1 MAWGTFASLTSASLA
16 LAGCT
21 LAPPRGYYVPAGVA
35 LGPSLVAYREH
46 SDDAVI
52 DVRCQGAYVNEV
64 DGEEV
69 LTVHLQLDVAR
80 PRSGELAFP
89 QADFEVDL
97 SSAPGDPRESLR
109 LTEAWSK
116 RERVTGP
123 LVVSPW
129 TRRPFDLFFDASSD
143 DDGTI
148 PDRLLVR
155 WRAQAGSQVLD
166 GQALFRRIREDE
178 ADAPSEEPIGDVAFG
193 MRNGYYLPGDLA
205 LGARELRPS
214 TEERMHYIF
223 HEPRRWWQGW
233 WWPW

>member
-1 MAWGTFASLTSASLA
+1 MARAAALASLS

-21 LAPPRGYYVPAGVA
+21 LAPPRGYYVPAGME
-35 LGPSLVAYREH
+35 LGPSLVAYREQ

-52 DVRCQGAYVNEV
+52 DVRCQGVYVDKV
-64 DGEEV
+64 DGEQL

-80 PRSGELAFP
+80 PRSGELRFP
-89 QADFEVDL
+89 QAAFEVDL
-97 SSAPGDPRESLR
+97 AAAPGDPRAVLHLS
-109 LTEAWSK
+109 EAWSK
-116 RERVTGP
+116 REKIMGP

-129 TRRPFDLFFDASSD
+129 TRRPFDLFFDATGD

-155 WRAQAGSQVLD
+155 WSAEAGGQTLD
-166 GQALFRRIREDE
+166 GQALFRRIRDDE
-178 ADAPSEEPIGDVAFG
+178 QYAPSPEPIADLAFG
-193 MRNGYYLPGDLA
+193 MRNGYYLPGDMR
-205 LGARELRPS
+205 LGARELQPS

-223 HEPRRWWQGW
+223 HDPGG